1 MAIDATEKRR
11 NAARD
16 LITQCDLLMTAVY
29 ALAQQVDEFQSSGL
43 TFVDSDFD
51 GQPGLA
57 HVNAAMMGN
66 VLSNGP
72 ALQEYLRTNFIDDV
86 FNAVRP
92 R

>member
-1 MAIDATEKRR
+1 MAVDTTEKRR

-16 LITQCDLLMTAVY
+16 ALTQADNLMRAVY
-29 ALAQQVDEFQSSGL
+29 ALAEIADTVASSGL
-43 TFVDSDFD
+43 TFVDSDFA
-51 GQPGLA
+51 GQAGLA
-57 HVNAAMMGN
+57 HVDAAMVVN

-72 ALQEYLRTNFIDDV
+72 ALLQHLRDSYIDDV